1 MVLLLNGR
9 ARSAS
14 LYKVG
19 CQIGTIMDSWF
30 GQDDIEGPAVPR
42 TASPPLQQ
50 LSGLARGAE
59 DVAVLAKFMD
69 DAHLAHLK

>member
-1 MVLLLNGR
+1 
-9 ARSAS
+9 
-14 LYKVG
+14 
-19 CQIGTIMDSWF
+19 MDSWF

-59 DVAVLAKFMD
+59 DVVVLAKFMD